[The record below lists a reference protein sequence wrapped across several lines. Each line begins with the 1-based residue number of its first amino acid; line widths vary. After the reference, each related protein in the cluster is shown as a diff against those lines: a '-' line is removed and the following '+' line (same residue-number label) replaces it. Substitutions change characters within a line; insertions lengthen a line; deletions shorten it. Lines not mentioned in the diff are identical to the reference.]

1 MPKSPTK
8 RRPLTVASLTDS
20 ALALFTERGF
30 HATSISDIVERA
42 GLTRGAFYSNYRDK
56 EELFLALYDAQADRL
71 LADLR
76 AEAARLDPGE
86 DLVDGLLAYLADR
99 ADRQR
104 QWFLVSMEFTLHAA
118 RTPAVAELLA
128 VHEERLV
135 QGVAGMITET
145 LARTELRPTID
156 AADGA
161 RLLIALFKGISALG
175 SAGTPGPVQGARG
188 LRRTEGLSRRIAP
201 YLVRALTTAAD
212 TPHPNDSEGTPER

>member
-1 MPKSPTK
+1 MPKSPTR
-8 RRPLTVASLTDS
+8 RRPRTVASLTDS

-56 EELFLALYDAQADRL
+56 DELFLALYDAHADRL
-71 LADLR
+71 LSGLR
-76 AEAARLDPGE
+76 DEAARLDPGA
-86 DLVDGLLAYLADR
+86 DLVDGLLAYTADR
-99 ADRQR
+99 ASRER

-135 QGVAGMITET
+135 HGVAGMITET
-145 LARTELRPTID
+145 LARTGLRPTID
-156 AADGA
+156 PADGA
-161 RLLIALFKGISALG
+161 RLLIALFKGISALE
-175 SAGTPGPVQGARG
+175 PVQGPRTIRG
-188 LRRTEGLSRRIAP
+188 AEGLSRRIAP

-212 TPHPNDSEGTPER
+212 PRDPAQDAPRHTPHPNDD

>member
-8 RRPLTVASLTDS
+8 RRPRTVASLTDS
-20 ALALFTERGF
+20 ALALFTEHGF

-56 EELFLALYDAQADRL
+56 DELFLALYDAHADRL

-76 AEAARLDPGE
+76 DEAARLDPGE
-86 DLVDGLLAYLADR
+86 DLVDGLLAYTADR
-99 ADRQR
+99 AARER

-135 QGVAGMITET
+135 QGVSGMITET
-145 LARTELRPTID
+145 LARTGLRPAID
-156 AADGA
+156 PADGA
-161 RLLIALFKGISALG
+161 RLLIALFKGISALE
-175 SAGTPGPVQGARG
+175 PVQGPRG
-188 LRRTEGLSRRIAP
+188 LRGTDGLSRRIAP
-201 YLVRALTTAAD
+201 YLIRALTTAAD
-212 TPHPNDSEGTPER
+212 PGAAPHPNDDEGTPER